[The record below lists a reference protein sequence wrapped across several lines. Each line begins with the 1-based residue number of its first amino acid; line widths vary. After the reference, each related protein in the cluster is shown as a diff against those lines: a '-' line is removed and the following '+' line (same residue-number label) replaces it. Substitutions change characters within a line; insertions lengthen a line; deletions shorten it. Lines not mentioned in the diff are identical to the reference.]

1 MPAKGRNRE
10 QSERTRD
17 ALVRAARALFAEKG
31 FQGTGTEEIV
41 ALAGVTRGALYHQYK
56 DKTALFLDVFEH
68 VERDLTAR
76 LAERVAGLE
85 DPVELL
91 RTGAEAFLDLCQE
104 PEVRQIALIDAPSVV
119 GWETWRE
126 VDARYGL
133 GLLRMMLN
141 HAATRGLIDAEH
153 VEHLSHLF
161 LGAATEAAMV
171 VAHHPRDDLVR
182 QRMRGSLTW
191 MIDRLMSP
199 REGREPS
206 PGRTNG

>member
-1 MPAKGRNRE
+1 MPASDRKRE
-10 QSERTRD
+10 QSQRTRD
-17 ALVRAARALFAEKG
+17 ALVRAARTLFAEKG
-31 FQGTGTEEIV
+31 FAGTGTEEIV

-76 LAERVAGLE
+76 LAEGVAGLD
-85 DPVELL
+85 DPIEMLHIS
-91 RTGAEAFLDLCQE
+91 GEAFLDLCRE
-104 PEVRQIALIDAPSVV
+104 TEVRQIALIDAPSVV

-133 GLLRMMLN
+133 GLLRMLLN
-141 HAATRGLIDAEH
+141 LAATRGLIDAEH
-153 VEHLSHLF
+153 VEQLSHLF
-161 LGAATEAAMV
+161 LGAVSEAAMV

-182 QRMRGSLTW
+182 ARMGRSLSW

-199 REGREPS
+199 RED
-206 PGRTNG
+206 